1 MKILLRKFL
10 FVGGNNHIVEDAI
23 LSKDIERKRVD
34 LVGKGICILYV
45 VVILEAYVVV
55 NIAIALVLEDMASRT
70 R

>member
-1 MKILLRKFL
+1 MKILLRKL
-10 FVGGNNHIVEDAI
+10 LLVGGNNLFDEDTILVE
-23 LSKDIERKRVD
+23 DIERKGVY